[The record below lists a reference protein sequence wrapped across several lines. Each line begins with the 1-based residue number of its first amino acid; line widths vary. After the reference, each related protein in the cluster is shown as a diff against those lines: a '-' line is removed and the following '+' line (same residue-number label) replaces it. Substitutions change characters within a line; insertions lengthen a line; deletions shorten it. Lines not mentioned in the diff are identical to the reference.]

1 MVIWMRAKIS
11 ISLVVLIIFSHILFG
26 IQAYFTEYGPLT
38 SKIIDF
44 IRSSKEYVFISSFD
58 INHPNVIS
66 ELTKLKKTGVDVRII
81 TEKPIPNLPSKI
93 DYSKGLHHVKFIVN
107 ENGVVFGSA
116 NFTDSGLET
125 GYNDIIIFPSNY
137 SKRFK
142 EFFLNLWNEGLVSKV
157 EDFLVSPIDKVE
169 EHVVKLLLK
178 ARKKV
183 WVCVY
188 AFTDV
193 NILTVLKYKSSQ
205 GVDVR
210 IITDKWFY
218 SSDLSKLP
226 MENINVISDRMLHH
240 KFIIVDDILIT
251 GSTNYTESGFHKNV
265 EMIWIT
271 KDKWI
276 VREYEKVFKTLESV
290 DDKNSRKGE

>member
-1 MVIWMRAKIS
+1 MRAKIS

-26 IQAYFTEYGPLT
+26 IQVYFTEYGSLT
-38 SKIIDF
+38 SNIIDF
-44 IRSSKEYVFISSFD
+44 IRSSKEYIYVSSFD
-58 INHPNVIS
+58 MSHPDILS
-66 ELTKLKKTGVDVRII
+66 ELMKLKNSGVDVRII
-81 TEKPIPNLPSKI
+81 TEKPITNLPSKM
-93 DYSKGLHHVKFIVN
+93 DYSNGLHHVKFIVN

-116 NFTDSGLET
+116 NFTNSGLVT
-125 GYNDIIIFPSNY
+125 GYNDIIIFPPNY
-137 SKRFK
+137 SERFK
-142 EFFLNLWNEGLVSKV
+142 EFFLNLWNGGLVSKV
-157 EDFLVSPIDKVE
+157 KDFLVSPIDKVE

-178 ARKKV
+178 ARKKI

-193 NILTVLKYKSSQ
+193 NILAVLKYKSSQ

-218 SSDLSKLP
+218 SSNLSKLP
-226 MENINVISDRMLHH
+226 VENITVISDRMLHH
-240 KFIIVDDILIT
+240 KFMIVDDILIT

-271 KDKWI
+271 KDKKI
-276 VREYEKVFKTLESV
+276 VEEYKKVFKTLESV
-290 DDKNSRKGE
+290 DDKNSKKGE